1 MTTQFTLS
9 NCIREF
15 FQKEKELKVKQLLKE
30 TQVKVQKQ
38 KILAE
43 GLTCTRN
50 TPGHQ
55 EPGAEK
61 QFSTT
66 DTPGIPHQVPETR
79 EKAERNHRESREKL

>member
-1 MTTQFTLS
+1 M
-9 NCIREF
+9 
-15 FQKEKELKVKQLLKE
+15 LKE

-38 KILAE
+38 KLLAE
-43 GLTCTRN
+43 GSPYTRD

-79 EKAERNHRESREKL
+79 EKAERKQKETRKKLKRNQR